1 MNTILNITSSLFGQ
15 EGQSSKLAQTFIE
28 RLLQKQ
34 PDYEVIHRDLA
45 AKPVPHLDVDSF
57 QGFAVQPDERTDSQR
72 RAAELSDGL
81 IDELQR
87 ADVLVLGLPMYNF
100 GIPSTLKAYF
110 DYVARAGITFKYTE
124 KGPVGLLQGKK
135 AYVLTT
141 RGGLYKGTPKDTETR
156 YVMDFLAFLGIDDVQ
171 FVYAEGL
178 AMGDDA
184 REKALRGA
192 AQTIEQLVV

>member
-1 MNTILNITSSLFGQ
+1 MKTILKITSSLFGQ
-15 EGQSSKLAQTFIE
+15 EGQSSKLTQTFIE
-28 RLLQKQ
+28 RLQQRQ
-34 PDYEVIHRDLA
+34 PDSEIIHRDLA
-45 AKPVPHLDVDSF
+45 AKPVPHLDADSF
-57 QGFAVQPDERTDSQR
+57 QGFVVQPDERTDSQK

-87 ADVLVLGLPMYNF
+87 ADILVLGLPMYNF

-110 DYVARAGITFKYTE
+110 DYVARAGITFKYTD
-124 KGPVGLLQGKK
+124 KGAVGLLQGKK

-141 RGGLYKGTPKDTETR
+141 RGGLYKGTSKDTETH
-156 YVMDFLAFLGIDDVQ
+156 YVTDFLSFLGIDDIQ

-184 REKALRGA
+184 REKALQDA
-192 AQTIEQLVV
+192 AQSIDRLVV